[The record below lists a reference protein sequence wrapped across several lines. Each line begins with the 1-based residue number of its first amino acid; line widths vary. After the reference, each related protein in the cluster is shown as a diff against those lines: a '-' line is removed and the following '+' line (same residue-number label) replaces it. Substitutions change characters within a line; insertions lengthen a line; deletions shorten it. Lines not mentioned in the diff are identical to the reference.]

1 MEGRDQH
8 EAGTQGELDEK
19 RWEGWE
25 EKQGKW
31 GCVQACESD
40 VRGVWT
46 DTDRPRRYLAS

>member
-25 EKQGKW
+25 EKQ
-31 GCVQACESD
+31 ESE
-40 VRGVWT
+40 GVYKPVNQT
-46 DTDRPRRYLAS
+46 

>member
-25 EKQGKW
+25 EKQIK
-31 GCVQACESD
+31 
-40 VRGVWT
+40 
-46 DTDRPRRYLAS
+46 